1 MVSLVERN
9 EKSLRYAWYVVA
21 ILMLANIS
29 SFIDR
34 QVLALLVGPIKRDLH
49 LSDTQMSLLM
59 GLSFALFYTLF
70 GVVIGHS
77 ADKYNRRNIVMA
89 GITVWSAMTA
99 LCGGVKSYG
108 QFFLARMGV
117 GVGEATLSPSAY
129 SMISD
134 YFPKNKLATALSTY
148 SMGVFLGMG
157 LSIVI
162 GAGLIATLPKEGMV
176 EVPVFGAVY
185 PWQLLFFYIG
195 LPGIGI
201 ALLMLTVKEPARK
214 ETLLQGA
221 AATQPT
227 LRTAMQMIW
236 VQRKAYFPICAGTA
250 FTAFTN
256 YGSSAWIPTYF
267 VRTFGWSIQKT
278 GLSYGLLITVF
289 SALGVLA
296 GGWVADWFSKNGRPE
311 GKVRVGLISG
321 IGILISCFNFL
332 IPNPN
337 WVLFSLAI
345 PAFFIAFPLGA
356 AGAAIQEIMPNRV
369 RALATSIFL
378 FFINII
384 GMGLGPLLVAFFT
397 DSVFHDEMMIKYSLI
412 ALYITG
418 GVATIWCFWV
428 GLNNYDKAIDLKKY
442 EKHYAA

>member
-1 MVSLVERN
+1 MEN
-9 EKSLRYAWYVVA
+9 QQEKSLRYAWYVVFV
-21 ILMLANIS
+21 LMLANIS

-59 GLSFALFYTLF
+59 GISFALFYTLF
-70 GVVIGHS
+70 GVFIGHF
-77 ADKYNRRNIVMA
+77 ADKYNRRNIIISGVT
-89 GITVWSAMTA
+89 IWSAMTA
-99 LCGGVKSYG
+99 LCGGINSYG

-134 YFPKNKLATALSTY
+134 YFPKNKLATALGTY

-157 LSIVI
+157 LAIVV
-162 GAGLIATLPKEGMV
+162 GAGLISTLPASGMV
-176 EVPVFGAVY
+176 QVPVLGEIY
-185 PWQLLFFYIG
+185 PWQLLFLYIG
-195 LPGIGI
+195 LPGIAI

-214 ETLLQGA
+214 EALTKGPA
-221 AATQPT
+221 ALEPT
-227 LRTAMQMIW
+227 LKEAFHLIW
-236 VQRKAYFPICAGTA
+236 LQRKTYFPICIGTA

-267 VRTFGWSIQKT
+267 VRTFGWTMQKT
-278 GLSYGLLITVF
+278 GLSYGLVITVF

-296 GGWVADWFSKNGRPE
+296 GGWLADRFSKRGQPT

-321 IGILISCFNFL
+321 IGILVSCFNFL
-332 IPNPN
+332 LPNPDA
-337 WVLFSLAI
+337 VLFSMAV
-345 PAFFIAFPLGA
+345 PAFFIALPLGSSA
-356 AGAAIQEIMPNRV
+356 AAVQEIMPNRV
-369 RALATSIFL
+369 RALASSIFL

-397 DSVFHDEMMIKYSLI
+397 DSIFHDESMIRYSLI
-412 ALYITG
+412 ALYIVG
-418 GVATIWCFWV
+418 GAATIFFFWV
-428 GLNNYDKAIDLKKY
+428 GEKNYPKQQ
-442 EKHYAA
+442 

>member
-1 MVSLVERN
+1 MENQN
-9 EKSLRYAWYVVA
+9 EKSLKYAWYVVF

-34 QVLALLVGPIKRDLH
+34 QVLSLLVGPIKRDMH

-70 GVVIGHS
+70 GIFIGHF
-77 ADKYNRRNIVMA
+77 ADKYNRRNIVIA
-89 GITVWSAMTA
+89 GVTVWSVMTA
-99 LCGGVKSYG
+99 MCGGVKNYS

-157 LSIVI
+157 LAIVI
-162 GAGLIATLPKEGMV
+162 GAGLISTLPTSGIV
-176 EVPVFGAVY
+176 HVPIFGDIY

-195 LPGIGI
+195 LPGIVI
-201 ALLMLTVKEPARK
+201 ALLMLTIKEPTRK
-214 ETLLQGA
+214 DTLNTEGVLEK
-221 AATQPT
+221 PT
-227 LRTAMQMIW
+227 IGEALKLIW
-236 VQRKAYFPICAGTA
+236 LQRKAYLPISIGTA

-267 VRTFGWSIQKT
+267 VRTFGWTMQKT
-278 GLSYGLLITVF
+278 GLSYGLIVTVF

-296 GGWVADWFSKNGRPE
+296 GGWLADRYSKKGDAS
-311 GKVRVGLISG
+311 GKVRVGLFSG
-321 IGILISCFNFL
+321 IGILASCCNFL
-332 IPNPN
+332 LSDPNMI
-337 WVLFSLAI
+337 LFSLAI
-345 PAFFIAFPLGA
+345 PAFFIALPLGSSA
-356 AGAAIQEIMPNRV
+356 AAVQEIMPNRV
-369 RALATSIFL
+369 RALASSIFL

-397 DSVFHDEMMIKYSLI
+397 DSIFHDEKMIKYSLI
-412 ALYITG
+412 ALYIVG
-418 GVATIWCFWV
+418 GFSTILCFWL
-428 GLNNYDKAIDLKKY
+428 GLKNYKKALGLKNI
-442 EKHYAA
+442 